1 MVLQEINFLISSVE
15 FPFYF
20 PRNFLFFL
28 SFHLRL
34 LRAASSSALVSPSS
48 FRLDSRGLLCP
59 LLLLRVAPSSPA
71 SSRDLDLPRRSP
83 PPRSRSAVLSCPP
96 LDDEDDLLE
105 PTPAPPLP
113 VAASES

>member
-1 MVLQEINFLISSVE
+1 LLFLVNRK

-20 PRNFLFFL
+20 SATFF
-28 SFHLRL
+28 SSFFHLRL
-34 LRAASSSALVSPSS
+34 LRAASSSALSPSS

-71 SSRDLDLPRRSP
+71 SSRDLDVPRRSP
-83 PPRSRSAVLSCPP
+83 PPRSRSDDLSCPP
-96 LDDEDDLLE
+96 LDDEDDDDDLLE
-105 PTPAPPLP
+105 PTPAPPLL